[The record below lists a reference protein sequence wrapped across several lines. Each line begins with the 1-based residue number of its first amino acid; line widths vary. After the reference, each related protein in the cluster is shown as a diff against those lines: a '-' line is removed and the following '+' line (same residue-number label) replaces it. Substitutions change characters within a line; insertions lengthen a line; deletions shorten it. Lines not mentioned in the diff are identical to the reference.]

1 MQLEVLTNKDNF
13 TLDEVQHVEPLEYSD
28 KYFPSKYGIIFKE
41 KVYVGPDHTSAAM
54 NIKLKKQGMEFD
66 KIEGMSKLFKIQVL
80 DHGKVIYQKQGYNQ
94 ITLSH
99 FMFRSSHSLPETS
112 ENEEEE
118 TKHQYVIQALFDL
131 HEWPD
136 AKTENDISADIS
148 WHLKIYS
155 SETLAIVKDTDKE
168 DREKALK
175 ASWEQQE
182 PGRAE
187 KAKRSR

>member
-54 NIKLKKQGMEFD
+54 NIKLKKQGTEFD

-136 AKTENDISADIS
+136 CKTENDISADIS